1 MISITKKNNIKIM
14 SSEEDLDDIPDDLN
28 IYAGKSY
35 DRINDFFNDDDDLDT
50 VDLQSTIGS

>member
-1 MISITKKNNIKIM
+1 MTKNNIKIM

-50 VDLQSTIGS
+50 VDLQSTIGSWK